1 MKHKFYSI
9 LFCQYEISFYDRI
22 KRHYLKLRMNDA
34 DDDDG
39 GGGGRDDDDDERW
52 RWDRRNKPESDGDW
66 EGSVRLIDI

>member
-52 RWDRRNKPESDGDW
+52 R
-66 EGSVRLIDI
+66 